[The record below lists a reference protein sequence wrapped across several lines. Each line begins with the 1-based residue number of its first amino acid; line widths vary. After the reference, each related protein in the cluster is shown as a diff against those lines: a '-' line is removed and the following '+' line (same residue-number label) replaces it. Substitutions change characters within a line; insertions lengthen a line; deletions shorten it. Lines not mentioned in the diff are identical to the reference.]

1 MPFTLLRNGLYTE
14 RYTDHLREYLEDG
27 EIMGA
32 AGNGGISAASRQ
44 DYAAAAAAAILQDE
58 RANRTYELGG
68 PAFGLPKLARVISEV
83 TGAKVTYR
91 DLPAKEYA
99 HELHGAGLDE
109 ATARFVAAV
118 DASIARG
125 ELETSS
131 ADLTS
136 LLGRAATGLAEVVRA
151 AHACYRDP
159 LHPGD
164 LNRNVG
170 GFAVSDPC
178 PLAAARKPDP
188 QVSTIPPPRRRSG

>member
-1 MPFTLLRNGLYTE
+1 VPFTLLRNGLYTE

-58 RANRTYELGG
+58 RGDRTYELGG
-68 PAFGLPKLARVISEV
+68 PAFGLPQLARVICEV

-136 LLGRAATGLAEVVRA
+136 LLGGGCYGSRRGRARGTRRLARSA
-151 AHACYRDP
+151 ASWRSQQERRWLRSQRP
-159 LHPGD
+159 MPPG
-164 LNRNVG
+164 R
-170 GFAVSDPC
+170 C
-178 PLAAARKPDP
+178 PK
-188 QVSTIPPPRRRSG
+188 T